1 MSTFKVAQF
10 SEDDFFSGTVSREFM
25 DILLTIRNDHDADVT
40 IADETGTETVKNAL
54 DQATHFEGSAE
65 EGQVVLFLSQLDIK
79 YSKITKDEF
88 VTLMGILRKSDKL
101 KTSGKNG
108 RGKGKKNKHKKQ
120 VRTH

>member
-25 DILLTIRNDHDADVT
+25 DILQTIRNDHDADVT

-54 DQATHFEGSAE
+54 DQATYFEGSAE

-101 KTSGKNG
+101 KTSEKTVEAKG
-108 RGKGKKNKHKKQ
+108 RKNKHKKQ